1 MSNVPYFKCY
11 PSDFLSGVV
20 GLDAQEIGVYTVVLM
35 MIYDRGGPVACDYKR
50 LGLRCGLRPTSVQKV
65 VERLIEYGKLH
76 LDPHGRLTNS
86 RAEKEV
92 KSREKLAENSR
103 KNGTRGGRKPAQR
116 LNEIN
121 GARNPAGFIQ
131 ATHAE
136 PDTRNQKPEAR
147 SLRYGREATGLG
159 PGHAGGLSDLDLQ
172 AKLLAQ
178 LPPGIDWP
186 LRNAN
191 DLTPIRECL
200 ERGAD
205 LEKHV
210 LPVVREEAARTHAA
224 GRALRSWKVFQ
235 PHILSKLNDPV
246 VLPQAAA
253 PAAQELPDHIWR
265 GFVADWMRSRHWPPC
280 IQSKSQPPDSPRTR
294 VPAHILAEFNIPR
307 PTRQAA

>member
-20 GLDAQEIGVYTVVLM
+20 GLDAEEIGVYTIVLM

-65 VERLIEYGKLH
+65 IKRLTEYGKLH
-76 LDPHGRLTNS
+76 LDAEGFLNNA

-92 KSREKLAENSR
+92 KTLQKLAQNSR
-103 KNGTRGGRKPAQR
+103 KNGTLGGRKPAPKP
-116 LNEIN
+116 NEIN
-121 GARNPAGFIQ
+121 GAKNPAGFVQ
-131 ATHAE
+131 ATHAK
-136 PDTRNQKPEAR
+136 PDPEAR
-147 SLRYGREATGLG
+147 SQKPDRFAKARA
-159 PGHAGGLSDLDLQ
+159 AGALSDLDLQ

-191 DLTPIRECL
+191 DLIPIRECL

-205 LEKHV
+205 LERHV

-224 GRALRSWKVFQ
+224 GRSLRSWKVFQ
-235 PHILSKLNDPV
+235 PHILARLNEPMA
-246 VLPQAAA
+246 LAQPSA
-253 PAAQELPDHIWR
+253 PAATELPDNIWR
-265 GFVADWMRSRHWPPC
+265 SFVRDFVRCRHWPPA
-280 IQSKSQPPDSPRTR
+280 IQSKSPPPDSPRTR
-294 VPAHILAEFNIPR
+294 VPAHILAEFNLAR
-307 PTRQAA
+307 PRQAA